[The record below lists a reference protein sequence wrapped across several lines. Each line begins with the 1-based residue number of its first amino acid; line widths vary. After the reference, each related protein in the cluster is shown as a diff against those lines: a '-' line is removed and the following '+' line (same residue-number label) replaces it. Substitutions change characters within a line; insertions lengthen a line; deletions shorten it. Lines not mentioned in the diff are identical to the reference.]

1 MRHVVRSLVCFAT
14 AALASG
20 CWWYPAQP
28 VARPVDRPVAVRTAA
43 PVAQGQPVAVV
54 QTYKPDTAPGTG
66 GTGGGDDS
74 YGSTGGYGY
83 VATGDYGYVAGGD
96 PGDDG
101 SDPYVASSS
110 GRSGPTIDLR
120 MALVA
125 AWYLGAS
132 LGDVQDLV
140 QGDCGFIDNGDLQ
153 DFCRGDCGFID
164 NGDVQDLCR
173 GDCGFIDDGDL
184 QDFCR
189 GDCGFIDNGDLQDFC
204 RGDCGFID
212 DSFLSNACRAL

>member
-1 MRHVVRSLVCFAT
+1 MRRFTRCLVCFAA

-20 CWWYPAQP
+20 CWWFPTQPA
-28 VARPVDRPVAVRTAA
+28 ARPVASAVVAQPAA
-43 PVAQGQPVAVV
+43 PVVQGGQSVVVQPV
-54 QTYKPDTAPGTG
+54 KPDTAQDTG
-66 GTGGGDDS
+66 DTSGGDYA
-74 YGSTGGYGY
+74 YGSTGGSYGY
-83 VATGDYGYVAGGD
+83 VATGDYGYVAGGGAYD
-96 PGDDG
+96 VLAAGT
-101 SDPYVASSS
+101 YVEPSS
-110 GRSGPTIDLR
+110 GGSGPAIDLR

-173 GDCGFIDDGDL
+173 GDCGFID
-184 QDFCR
+184 
-189 GDCGFIDNGDLQDFC
+189 NGDLQDFC